1 MANIKIKNKATPI
14 KKWLVT
20 FCVIIGLLLVGLYFY
35 KWHQVRVQE
44 KYLNSYLVSSGTIN
58 LEMNDISEINSVLME
73 TSNYYFVYI
82 GYTEDKNV
90 YNFERK
96 LKPLIDEYD
105 LQSSFYFI
113 NVTDIKKNNMNY
125 KMDIAYEL
133 NIADDEINEVP
144 VILYFKDGNLI
155 KGGITTAEEFE
166 KLLKDEY

>member
-1 MANIKIKNKATPI
+1 MAKTKYKKKATPI

-20 FCVIIGLLLVGLYFY
+20 FCVIIGVLLVAWYFY
-35 KWHQVRVQE
+35 KWHQVSVQE

-82 GYTEDKNV
+82 GYTEDEKV
-90 YNFERK
+90 YNLEKK

-105 LQSSFYFI
+105 LQSNFYYI
-113 NVTDIKKNNMNY
+113 NVTDIMKKNKNY

-133 NIADDEINEVP
+133 NIADDEIDKVP
-144 VILYFKDGNLI
+144 VILYFKDGHLI
-155 KGGITTAEEFE
+155 QGGITTAEEFE
-166 KLLKDEY
+166 NLLKKEY